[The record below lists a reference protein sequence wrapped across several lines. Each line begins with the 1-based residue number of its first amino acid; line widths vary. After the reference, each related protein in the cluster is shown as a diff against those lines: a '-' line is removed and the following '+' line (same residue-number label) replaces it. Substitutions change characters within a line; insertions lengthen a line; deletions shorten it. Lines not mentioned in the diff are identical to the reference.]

1 MYELDDT
8 KNDSNYD
15 PNNSTSGSSEQLKD
29 NKIPLP
35 TIRRPKIRSMKTEIS
50 ATEITKESGD
60 NSSDAF
66 EIIKHKRKSAD
77 NKEETRQDDKKKK
90 PRSNND
96 NVPKL
101 AQKTNQKKDNNPVK
115 EVTNSS

>member
-1 MYELDDT
+1 
-8 KNDSNYD
+8 
-15 PNNSTSGSSEQLKD
+15 
-29 NKIPLP
+29 
-35 TIRRPKIRSMKTEIS
+35 MKTEIS
-50 ATEITKESGD
+50 AGDKNKETGD

-66 EIIKHKRKSAD
+66 EIIKCKRKSAD

-101 AQKTNQKKDNNPVK
+101 VQKTNQKKDNDPVK
-115 EVTNSS
+115 EVTNSG

>member
-1 MYELDDT
+1 
-8 KNDSNYD
+8 
-15 PNNSTSGSSEQLKD
+15 
-29 NKIPLP
+29 
-35 TIRRPKIRSMKTEIS
+35 MKTEIS

-66 EIIKHKRKSAD
+66 EIIKRKRKSAD

-101 AQKTNQKKDNNPVK
+101 AQKTNQKKDNDPVK
-115 EVTNSS
+115 EVTNSG